1 MAQISRLLRQKE
13 NKQMAKI
20 KVSADAILAILQ
32 GIMNDA
38 EINYI
43 IKDPSA
49 PDEWKGKNVQE
60 ILNVEYYTFRHRPM
74 DTELIVRELIEKGQD
89 VNVLHALT
97 RSFCILSLTSTE
109 RVYSKDNDIV
119 TVSANLEYWLQADK
133 VKLLE
138 DMVEDI
144 SIATNGERISVQIG
158 EEERQV
164 LVAPG
169 TLGIGELQEATEFG
183 EMVVCDWSV
192 DFVFYPNVVSRS
204 DYFLEFLISG
214 DGSEEVWKKLPFSSI
229 SIANNMTQKSVPMKQ
244 NVRNVAN
251 INLSRIKT
259 FTLSFDGY
267 KNPFID
273 MLTNQSLSNNGDNNK
288 AIIMK
293 LSRKEESFRYD
304 CVVKDH
310 IITVQEDTGNEMH
323 SLTLTIKGVQNG
335 TPQS

>member
-1 MAQISRLLRQKE
+1 
-13 NKQMAKI
+13 MAKI

-60 ILNVEYYTFRHRPM
+60 ILNVEYYTFRHSPM

-169 TLGIGELQEATEFG
+169 TLDIGELQEATEFG

-204 DYFLEFLISG
+204 DYTAEIMK
-214 DGSEEVWKKLPFSSI
+214 DDVWVKLPFSSL
-229 SIANNMTQKSVPMKQ
+229 SFANSMTQKATPFVN
-244 NVRNVAN
+244 NVYNVGST
-251 INLSRIKT
+251 NLSKVKT
-259 FTLSFDGY
+259 IVFTFDGY
-267 KNPFID
+267 ANEVID
-273 MLTNQSLSNNGDNNK
+273 EIVNDSLAGEDKVVDNNK
-288 AIIMK
+288 SILLRLTRRNKMFYHNCTI
-293 LSRKEESFRYD
+293 
-304 CVVKDH
+304 KDH
-310 IITVQEDTGNEMH
+310 TITVQEDTGNETH
-323 SLTLTIKGVQNG
+323 SLTLTTRGIKDG
-335 TPQS
+335 SS